1 MTLISLKYKSFLF
14 LALAPFCLFSC
25 LVPQELTYFQTPEG
39 QEWQKQM
46 EITNSIDLTIQE
58 GDELIIIVSSFDPIA
73 VQPFNLQSQQQ
84 GQSQQ
89 GLLGY
94 QVGKDGSI
102 NFPVLGKIQAKGL
115 TLNNLHDT
123 LATQIKEYVN
133 DPVINIRYANF
144 RVTVLGE
151 VGSPGVVTTSVERLS
166 IIEAIGQ
173 AGDITNFGD
182 RSKIL
187 LIREQDGQR
196 IMERLDLLYMDIFT
210 SPYYYLKQNDIIY
223 VEPTEAKST
232 LVSAQQTSQILSLIT
247 SVTSF
252 AALIV
257 AIAK

>member
-1 MTLISLKYKSFLF
+1 MFLVFRKCKYFFL
-14 LALAPFCLFSC
+14 LTPLFFMSC
-25 LVPQELTYFQTPEG
+25 LATQELTYFQTPEG
-39 QEWQKQM
+39 QAWQKQM

-73 VQPFNLQSQQQ
+73 VQPFNLQAQQS

-89 GLLGY
+89 GALGY

-123 LATQIKEYVN
+123 LAVQIKEYVN
-133 DPVINIRYANF
+133 NPIINIRYANF

-151 VGSPGVVTTSVERLS
+151 VGAPGVVTTSVEKLS

-173 AGDITNFGD
+173 AGDITDFGN
-182 RSKIL
+182 RSNVL

-196 IMERLDLLYMDIFT
+196 ITERLDLLYTDIFT
-210 SPYYYLKQNDIIY
+210 SPYYYLRQNDIIY

-232 LVSAQQTSQILSLIT
+232 LVSAQRTSQILSLVTSIT
-247 SVTSF
+247 SV

-257 AIAK
+257 ALSK

>member
-1 MTLISLKYKSFLF
+1 MPLTKSALKYLLF
-14 LALAPFCLFSC
+14 FMPFTLFSC
-25 LVPQELTYFQTPEG
+25 LAPQELTYFQTPEG
-39 QEWQKQM
+39 KEWQKQM

-58 GDELIIIVSSFDPIA
+58 GDELIIIVSSFDPEA
-73 VQPFNLQSQQQ
+73 VLPFNINAQQQ

-89 GLLGY
+89 GILGY

-133 DPVINIRYANF
+133 NPVINIRYANF

-151 VGSPGVVTTSVERLS
+151 VNSPGVVSTSVERLS

-173 AGDITNFGD
+173 AGDITVFGD
-182 RSKIL
+182 RSKVL

-196 IMERLDLLYMDIFT
+196 ITERLDLLYSDVFL
-210 SPYYYLKQNDIIY
+210 SPYYYLRQNDIIY
-223 VEPTEAKST
+223 IQPTESKST
-232 LVSAQQTSQILSLIT
+232 LITTQRTSQILSLIT
-247 SVTSF
+247 SIASF
-252 AALIV
+252 VALVV
-257 AIAK
+257 ALSK

>member
-1 MTLISLKYKSFLF
+1 MYLTATKLKYLLLLSPL
-14 LALAPFCLFSC
+14 CLFSC
-25 LVPQELTYFQTPEG
+25 LVPQELTYFQTSEG
-39 QEWQKQM
+39 QKVLKQM

-73 VQPFNLQSQQQ
+73 VQPFNINSQQQ
-84 GQSQQ
+84 GQAQQ
-89 GLLGY
+89 GALGY

-144 RVTVLGE
+144 RVTVIGE
-151 VGSPGVVTTSVERLS
+151 VGAPGVITTNVERLS

-182 RSKIL
+182 RSNIL
-187 LIREQDGQR
+187 LIREQEGQR
-196 IMERLDLLYMDIFT
+196 IMERLDLLYTDIFT
-210 SPYYYLKQNDIIY
+210 SPYYYLRQNDIIY
-223 VEPTEAKST
+223 VEPTETKST
-232 LVSAQQTSQILSLIT
+232 LVSTQQTSQILSLIT
-247 SVTSF
+247 SIASF

-257 AIAK
+257 ALAE